1 MRTFCL
7 LVKSYRVDL
16 EYATRLVASFNR
28 HNVER
33 LDLFL
38 VVPDVDLPD
47 FSSLQSTHVLLL
59 PESTFASHLVDDDVA
74 GFSAGYINQEII
86 KLCFWEAGLAANYLC
101 LDSDA
106 EFVRDFTMAD
116 FMLDEQTP
124 YTFMSE
130 DAELRVEPEY
140 FRTHWQS
147 REVKLRQIMDEIGLD
162 EPRLLTAHGHAVF
175 SATVLEAFK
184 QRFLEPRGWDYV
196 DALAIAPYEP
206 SWYTFWLQKDKTIPI
221 VMREPI
227 IKVFHNAT
235 QQLDYVL
242 RGVQTEDVARGYV
255 ALVVNSN
262 YSRSEGMPSLADAP
276 ETALSSFV
284 TAGELVRA
292 IGFRINRTL
301 FIEKVPYRRART
313 ALGAGAARVP
323 WLRRFVDLGG

>member
-1 MRTFCL
+1 M

-16 EYATRLVASFNR
+16 EYATRLIVSFNR
-28 HNVER
+28 HNVEQ

-38 VVPDVDLPD
+38 VVPDADMAA
-47 FSSLQSTHVLLL
+47 FASLQSPHVVLL
-59 PESTFASHLVDDDVA
+59 PESMFASHLVDDDVA
-74 GFSAGYINQEII
+74 GFSAGYINQEIV

-106 EFVRDFTMAD
+106 EFVRDFTIAD
-116 FMLDEQTP
+116 FMFDDQTP

-147 REVKLRQIMDEIGLD
+147 REVKLRHIMQEIGLD
-162 EPRLLTAHGHAVF
+162 ESRLLTAHGHAVF
-175 SATVLEAFK
+175 SAIVLEAFRE
-184 QRFLEPRGWDYV
+184 RFLQPRGWDYV

-206 SWYTFWLQKDKTIPI
+206 SWYTFWLQKDQTIPI

-242 RGVQTEDVARGYV
+242 RGVGIDDVARGYV

-262 YSRSEGMPSLADAP
+262 YSRSEGMPSLTDAP

-284 TAGELVRA
+284 PADELLRA
-292 IGFRINRTL
+292 IGFRLNRIL
-301 FIEKVPYRRART
+301 FVEKVPYRRTRT
-313 ALGAGAARVP
+313 AVGAAAARVP
-323 WLRRFVDLGG
+323 WMRRYVDLDD